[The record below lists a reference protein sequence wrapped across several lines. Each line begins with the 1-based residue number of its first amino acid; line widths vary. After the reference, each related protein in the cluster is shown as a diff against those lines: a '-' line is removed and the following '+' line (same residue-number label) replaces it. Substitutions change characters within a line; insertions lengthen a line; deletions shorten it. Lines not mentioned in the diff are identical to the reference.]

1 MGHLLTHVLNH
12 VDLGT
17 RLLGEGLLKES
28 GLWMLRENAERECRE
43 GMRSENAERE
53 EMLTFNVVGTCTGS
67 RRYLGM

>member
-28 GLWMLRENAERECRE
+28 GLWMLRENAERECGARMLRE
-43 GMRSENAERE
+43 RK
-53 EMLTFNVVGTCTGS
+53 C
-67 RRYLGM
+67 